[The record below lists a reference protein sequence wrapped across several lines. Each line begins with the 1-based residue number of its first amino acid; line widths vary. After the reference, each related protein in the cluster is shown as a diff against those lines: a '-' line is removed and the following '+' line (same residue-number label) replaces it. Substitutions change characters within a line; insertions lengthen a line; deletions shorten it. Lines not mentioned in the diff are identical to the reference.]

1 MARIISIDLGA
12 YAVKVSV
19 RTGTGPEDTV
29 ALEVS
34 QRVAADVG
42 VLPSMDDRLAAL
54 DSILRDHPDVAKG
67 SHTTVV
73 TWPGD
78 LATVH
83 RLELPFGD
91 DAQLAQTL
99 PFAVESEVPFDLE
112 SMAMAWRRADDGHV
126 LVTLARR
133 ADLQGLLTGLA
144 ARGLDPRRVL
154 PEGESL
160 AAWAQG
166 GADRVYA
173 VVDVGHSKTT
183 LVVARAGRALM
194 SRAVSLGGR
203 TFAGAIAA
211 SLGCTQ
217 SEAGALLRGVPDDD
231 PLRLGDPDDGD
242 TSPLRP
248 LGQGAWPD
256 SEPTSPR
263 IEDMPRKAVEGL
275 HASMG
280 LLLAEIRSSLVHAED
295 ELGLGIDEVI
305 LTGGAS
311 RAREFAT
318 FLHNDLGVPVTRAQ
332 EYGVEVPDALAS
344 VRGATACIALGES
357 GMTDLRVGD
366 LAWRGGMDATRLVFR
381 YGGMAVGAY
390 MALVVL
396 MFAWQYHKLTTELE
410 DVEGRTRALV
420 LAAVPDLPEDMS
432 ATSAVELLSG
442 ALDDSRTQADFLGDA
457 NSAPPTVD
465 LLSKITENFPP
476 AADVTVQV
484 DLLEISPNTV
494 QIEGVTDGFAQVD
507 KIGEGLTR
515 SGLFPSV
522 VTSPG
527 NKDGSGKLGFKVSIQ
542 RHEAAEADADDTDI
556 PASGQEG

>member
-19 RTGTGPEDTV
+19 RTGTGADDTV
-29 ALEVS
+29 ALEAS
-34 QRVAADVG
+34 QRVPADVG
-42 VLPSMDDRLAAL
+42 VLPSIDERLAAL
-54 DSILRDHPDVAKG
+54 DEILREHPDLKQG

-99 PFAVESEVPFDLE
+99 PFAVESEVPFDLD

-133 ADLQGLLTGLA
+133 ADLSGMLDGLA
-144 ARGLDPRRVL
+144 ERGLDPRRVL

-166 GADRVYA
+166 GDDKVYA
-173 VVDVGHSKTT
+173 VIDVGHSKTT

-211 SLGCTQ
+211 SLGCSP
-217 SEAGALLRGVPDDD
+217 SEGEALLRGVPDEDD
-231 PLRLGDPDDGD
+231 LRIADLDLSGP
-242 TSPLRP
+242 S
-248 LGQGAWPD
+248 D
-256 SEPTSPR
+256 SSTEERTLETTSPR
-263 IEDMPRKAVEGL
+263 LDIMPAKAVEAL

-295 ELGLGIDEVI
+295 ELGIGIDEVI

-311 RAREFAT
+311 RARDFAT
-318 FLHNDLGVPVTRAQ
+318 FLHNDLGVPVVRAR

-381 YGGMAVGAY
+381 YGGAMVGFFMAA
-390 MALVVL
+390 VVL
-396 MFAWQYHKLTTELE
+396 MFAFQYYKLTGEQA
-410 DVEGRTRALV
+410 DVEARTRALV
-420 LAAVPDLPEDMS
+420 LEAVPDLPEDLS
-432 ATSAVELLSG
+432 ASGAVELLSSS
-442 ALDDSRTQADFLGDA
+442 LDDANMQASFLGDA

-465 LLSKITENFPP
+465 LLSKITDNFPKP
-476 AADVTVQV
+476 DDVTVQV
-484 DLLEISPNTV
+484 DLLDITPNAI
-494 QIEGVTDGFAQVD
+494 QIEGSTDGFAQVD
-507 KIGEGLTR
+507 KIDEGLTK
-515 SGLFPSV
+515 SGLFPAV
-522 VTSPG
+522 ETSPG
-527 NKDGSGKLGFKVSIQ
+527 NKDAGGKLGFKISIQ
-542 RHEAAEADADDTDI
+542 RVEVAEDGDTDVP
-556 PASGQEG
+556 PAGEEG